1 MLKLH
6 DNLFV
11 RTCLQCQLTFY
22 NLLLLIEIKNLV
34 FDLVEKKVHT
44 KIIQK
49 KPALKIILTFNL
61 NNILWYWSI
70 HKKFFSLNIFY

>member
-11 RTCLQCQLTFY
+11 PTCLQCQLTFY

-49 KPALKIILTFNL
+49 KTCT
-61 NNILWYWSI
+61 
-70 HKKFFSLNIFY
+70 